1 MEKNFKILKNSLPIL
16 SYFFVLFLSLSVF
29 SQAQTPAME
38 LWLEN
43 QASEFSISN
52 GELYQHYATFN
63 AAACDNAIPITS
75 GSLVDEPLVC
85 GNVNLLNSGSGSP
98 SCIHDG
104 PTGGVLPTSSGNGNE
119 ATYS

>member
-1 MEKNFKILKNSLPIL
+1 MEKNFKILKNSVNSL

-85 GNVNLLNSGSGSP
+85 GNVNLLNSGSVS
-98 SCIHDG
+98 SFCITYGPDG
-104 PTGGVLPTSSGNGNE
+104 GGLLT
-119 ATYS
+119 T